1 MLTLKEFKE
10 ARGVLS
16 GVIRNTSL
24 VYSPAFSKAT
34 GNQIYIKPENM
45 QVTGAY
51 KIRGAYY
58 KISTLSDEE
67 KARGLVTASAG
78 NHAQGVAY
86 AAQAAG
92 VSATIVMPTTT
103 PLVKV
108 NNTKDY
114 GAKVVLH
121 GETFDDAAEL
131 AAKLSEEEGLT
142 YVHPFN
148 DPAIATGQGTIS
160 YEIFQDLPDV
170 DVILVP
176 IGGGGLATGVST
188 LAKLLNPNVTVIGV
202 EPSGA
207 ASMKA
212 SLEAGHV
219 VTLDRVETIADGVAV
234 KTPGDQ
240 IFPYIQ
246 KNIDD
251 IITIPDDELVDA
263 FLDMMEKHKMIVEN
277 AGLLTIAALRAGKH
291 VLCEKPMAT
300 TLADCEAMAAAARE
314 SGKFLMIGQNQRLT
328 KAHQKARQ
336 LVADGVLG
344 DILTF
349 RTTFGHGGPETW
361 SVDPGKNTW
370 FFDKSKAA
378 MGAMADLGIHK
389 TDLIQYLLGQTVV
402 EATAKVTT
410 LEAGG
415 RRAAHRRG
423 RQRHLHLPHE
433 RRRHRHHDRQLD
445 LLRRGGQLHRALR
458 HKGHPAHLRRPGLL
472 PQAHHRRRG
481 EGALRA
487 GGHPDQRQPDRLRRH
502 RLLHG
507 LPDRQHA
514 PRHLRRVGAHR
525 HAGRVCLSGVLPDRQ
540 GGVRRPGLTKGVFTI

>member
-170 DVILVP
+170 DIILVP

-212 SLEAGHV
+212 SLDAGHV

-277 AGLLTIAALRAGKH
+277 AGLLPIAALSHLKCRGKNVVPVLSGGNMDVITVASLVQHGLINRGRVFTFSVQLPDRPGELLRVAQLVAEANGNIIKLEHNQFVNINRQSGVELRVTLEAFGHTHKRAILDA
-291 VLCEKPMAT
+291 LCGAGY
-300 TLADCEAMAAAARE
+300 AARE
-314 SGKFLMIGQNQRLT
+314 CHTNDFY
-328 KAHQKARQ
+328 H
-336 LVADGVLG
+336 
-344 DILTF
+344 
-349 RTTFGHGGPETW
+349 
-361 SVDPGKNTW
+361 
-370 FFDKSKAA
+370 
-378 MGAMADLGIHK
+378 
-389 TDLIQYLLGQTVV
+389 
-402 EATAKVTT
+402 
-410 LEAGG
+410 
-415 RRAAHRRG
+415 
-423 RQRHLHLPHE
+423 
-433 RRRHRHHDRQLD
+433 
-445 LLRRGGQLHRALR
+445 
-458 HKGHPAHLRRPGLL
+458 
-472 PQAHHRRRG
+472 
-481 EGALRA
+481 
-487 GGHPDQRQPDRLRRH
+487 
-502 RLLHG
+502 
-507 LPDRQHA
+507 
-514 PRHLRRVGAHR
+514 
-525 HAGRVCLSGVLPDRQ
+525 
-540 GGVRRPGLTKGVFTI
+540 

>member
-142 YVHPFN
+142 YVPPFN

-212 SLEAGHV
+212 SLDAGHV

-277 AGLLTIAALRAGKH
+277 AGLLPIAALSHLKCRGKNVVPVLSGGNMDVITVASLVQHGLINRGRVFTFSVQLPDRPGELLRVAQIVAEANGNIIKLEHNQFVNINRQSGVELRVTLEAFGHTHKRAILDA
-291 VLCEKPMAT
+291 LCGAGY
-300 TLADCEAMAAAARE
+300 AARE
-314 SGKFLMIGQNQRLT
+314 CHTNDFY
-328 KAHQKARQ
+328 H
-336 LVADGVLG
+336 
-344 DILTF
+344 
-349 RTTFGHGGPETW
+349 
-361 SVDPGKNTW
+361 
-370 FFDKSKAA
+370 
-378 MGAMADLGIHK
+378 
-389 TDLIQYLLGQTVV
+389 
-402 EATAKVTT
+402 
-410 LEAGG
+410 
-415 RRAAHRRG
+415 
-423 RQRHLHLPHE
+423 
-433 RRRHRHHDRQLD
+433 
-445 LLRRGGQLHRALR
+445 
-458 HKGHPAHLRRPGLL
+458 
-472 PQAHHRRRG
+472 
-481 EGALRA
+481 
-487 GGHPDQRQPDRLRRH
+487 
-502 RLLHG
+502 
-507 LPDRQHA
+507 
-514 PRHLRRVGAHR
+514 
-525 HAGRVCLSGVLPDRQ
+525 
-540 GGVRRPGLTKGVFTI
+540 

>member
-212 SLEAGHV
+212 SLDAGHV

-277 AGLLTIAALRAGKH
+277 AGLLPIAALSHLKCRGKNVVPVLSGGNMDVITVASLVQHGLINRGRVFTFSVQLPDRPGELLRVAQLVAEANGNIIKLEHNKFVNINRQSGVELRVTLEAFGHTHKRAILDA
-291 VLCEKPMAT
+291 LCGAGY
-300 TLADCEAMAAAARE
+300 AARE
-314 SGKFLMIGQNQRLT
+314 CHTNDFY
-328 KAHQKARQ
+328 H
-336 LVADGVLG
+336 
-344 DILTF
+344 
-349 RTTFGHGGPETW
+349 
-361 SVDPGKNTW
+361 
-370 FFDKSKAA
+370 
-378 MGAMADLGIHK
+378 
-389 TDLIQYLLGQTVV
+389 
-402 EATAKVTT
+402 
-410 LEAGG
+410 
-415 RRAAHRRG
+415 
-423 RQRHLHLPHE
+423 
-433 RRRHRHHDRQLD
+433 
-445 LLRRGGQLHRALR
+445 
-458 HKGHPAHLRRPGLL
+458 
-472 PQAHHRRRG
+472 
-481 EGALRA
+481 
-487 GGHPDQRQPDRLRRH
+487 
-502 RLLHG
+502 
-507 LPDRQHA
+507 
-514 PRHLRRVGAHR
+514 
-525 HAGRVCLSGVLPDRQ
+525 
-540 GGVRRPGLTKGVFTI
+540 

>member
-58 KISTLSDEE
+58 KISTPSDEE

-212 SLEAGHV
+212 SLDAGHV

-240 IFPYIQ
+240 IFPYIR

-277 AGLLTIAALRAGKH
+277 AGLLPIAALSHLKCRGKNVVPVLSGGNMDVITVASLVQHGLINRGRVFTFSVQLPDRPGELLRVAQLVAEANGNIIKLEHNQFVNINRQSGVELRVTLEAFGHTHKRAILDA
-291 VLCEKPMAT
+291 LCGAGY
-300 TLADCEAMAAAARE
+300 AARE
-314 SGKFLMIGQNQRLT
+314 CHTNDFY
-328 KAHQKARQ
+328 H
-336 LVADGVLG
+336 
-344 DILTF
+344 
-349 RTTFGHGGPETW
+349 
-361 SVDPGKNTW
+361 
-370 FFDKSKAA
+370 
-378 MGAMADLGIHK
+378 
-389 TDLIQYLLGQTVV
+389 
-402 EATAKVTT
+402 
-410 LEAGG
+410 
-415 RRAAHRRG
+415 
-423 RQRHLHLPHE
+423 
-433 RRRHRHHDRQLD
+433 
-445 LLRRGGQLHRALR
+445 
-458 HKGHPAHLRRPGLL
+458 
-472 PQAHHRRRG
+472 
-481 EGALRA
+481 
-487 GGHPDQRQPDRLRRH
+487 
-502 RLLHG
+502 
-507 LPDRQHA
+507 
-514 PRHLRRVGAHR
+514 
-525 HAGRVCLSGVLPDRQ
+525 
-540 GGVRRPGLTKGVFTI
+540 

>member
-103 PLVKV
+103 TLVKV

-212 SLEAGHV
+212 SLDAGHV

-277 AGLLTIAALRAGKH
+277 AGLLPIAALSHLKCRGKNVVPVLSGGNMDVITVASLVQHGLINRGRVFTFSVQLPDRPGELLRVAQIVAEANGNIIKLEHNQFVNINRQSGVELRVTLEAFGHTHKRAILDA
-291 VLCEKPMAT
+291 LCGAGY
-300 TLADCEAMAAAARE
+300 AARE
-314 SGKFLMIGQNQRLT
+314 CHTNDFY
-328 KAHQKARQ
+328 H
-336 LVADGVLG
+336 
-344 DILTF
+344 
-349 RTTFGHGGPETW
+349 
-361 SVDPGKNTW
+361 
-370 FFDKSKAA
+370 
-378 MGAMADLGIHK
+378 
-389 TDLIQYLLGQTVV
+389 
-402 EATAKVTT
+402 
-410 LEAGG
+410 
-415 RRAAHRRG
+415 
-423 RQRHLHLPHE
+423 
-433 RRRHRHHDRQLD
+433 
-445 LLRRGGQLHRALR
+445 
-458 HKGHPAHLRRPGLL
+458 
-472 PQAHHRRRG
+472 
-481 EGALRA
+481 
-487 GGHPDQRQPDRLRRH
+487 
-502 RLLHG
+502 
-507 LPDRQHA
+507 
-514 PRHLRRVGAHR
+514 
-525 HAGRVCLSGVLPDRQ
+525 
-540 GGVRRPGLTKGVFTI
+540 